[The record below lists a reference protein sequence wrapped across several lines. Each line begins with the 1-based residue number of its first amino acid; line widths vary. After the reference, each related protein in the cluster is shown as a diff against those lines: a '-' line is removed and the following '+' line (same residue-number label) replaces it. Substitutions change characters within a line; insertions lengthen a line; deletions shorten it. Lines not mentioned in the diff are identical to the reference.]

1 MKSCSPLLLAALLVL
16 APLSAPAA
24 RADMINFGYSWTVQ
38 PSSVFAS
45 GTGSV
50 TLAANPAGTGQAT
63 LNSATTAQIPGANVT
78 TTSSA
83 NSPASDSFNTPF
95 NMALQ
100 LTDNATQQSGTLTFS
115 GSISGGLTA
124 SSSSLNV
131 TFTQPFTQSL
141 TLGQDT
147 WTVSIRPTMLGL
159 PIPGAPAAQISA
171 LVSVSNVAETPEP
184 STLLLGGIACA
195 GLGLFA
201 RRRRQQ
207 LVRA

>member
-1 MKSCSPLLLAALLVL
+1 MKSCSPLLLAVLLVL
-16 APLSAPAA
+16 APLGTPSA

-63 LNSATTAQIPGANVT
+63 LGSATTAQIPGANVT

-83 NSPASDSFNTPF
+83 SAPTPDGFNTPF
-95 NMALQ
+95 SMALL
-100 LTDNATQQSGTLTFS
+100 LTDTASQQSGTLTFS
-115 GSISGGLTA
+115 GTISGSLTA

-131 TFTQPFTQSL
+131 TFTQPFTQSIE
-141 TLGQDT
+141 LGQHN

-159 PIPGAPAAQISA
+159 PLPGSPAAQISA
-171 LVSVSNVAETPEP
+171 LVSVADAPEP
-184 STLLLGGIACA
+184 STLVLGGIACA
-195 GLGLFA
+195 GLALAA
-201 RRRRQQ
+201 RRRRARSA
-207 LVRA
+207 RA